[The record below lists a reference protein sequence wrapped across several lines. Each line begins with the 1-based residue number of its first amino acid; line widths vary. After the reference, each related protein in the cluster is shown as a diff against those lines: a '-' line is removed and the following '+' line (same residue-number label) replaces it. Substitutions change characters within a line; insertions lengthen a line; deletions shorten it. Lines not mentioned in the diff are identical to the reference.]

1 MISPSALIIAG
12 SDSGAGAG
20 MQADLK
26 TFTAYK
32 IYAATV
38 ITAITAQNTLG
49 VDEVFNIP
57 LSSIEAQLKS
67 VSKDLKISLI
77 KIGMLSNK
85 NIIDLISNCLEKYF
99 PNIPVI
105 LDPVM
110 VAKGGHLL
118 LSTDAIET
126 LKKKNYFP
134 KVI

>member
-1 MISPSALIIAG
+1 MKL
-12 SDSGAGAG
+12 
-20 MQADLK
+20 
-26 TFTAYK
+26 
-32 IYAATV
+32 
-38 ITAITAQNTLG
+38 N
-49 VDEVFNIP
+49 
-57 LSSIEAQLKS
+57 LSL

-126 LKKKNYFP
+126 LKKNYFP